1 MKTTT
6 LITTTVKSLVIA
18 GAILGSS
25 VMADG
30 GALYK
35 KCAGCHGM
43 DGSKVALGKSKVI
56 SQMSEADLNTAM
68 NGYKDGS
75 YGGPMKGLMKG
86 QVAKLSTD
94 EIASLSKYIAGL
106 K

>member
-6 LITTTVKSLVIA
+6 IIATTVKSLVIA
-18 GAILGSS
+18 GAIIGSS

-30 GALYK
+30 ATLYK

-43 DGSKVALGKSKVI
+43 NGEKVALGKSKVI
-56 SQMSEADLNTAM
+56 ASMSEAELNTAM

-86 QVAKLSTD
+86 QVAKLSTQ
-94 EIASLSKYIAGL
+94 EISSLSTYITSL